1 MLSAVNGPAERSAA
15 YVMSVMIYSSLAGPE
30 RPGAWEAVL
39 KVAIYFSLPSGPF
52 SRVTA
57 AAAGPAPARPAGFT
71 HFGKSLHTF
80 PRSIFLEL
88 WIIKLL

>member
-57 AAAGPAPARPAGFT
+57 AAAGPAPARPGRPA
-71 HFGKSLHTF
+71 SLILASPF
-80 PRSIFLEL
+80 RLFQDLFF
-88 WIIKLL
+88 